1 MSELRLGLMGG
12 AFDPIHFG
20 HLFIAA
26 AAKEKFGLDKILFMP
41 SGRPPHKQRR
51 GAATGEDRFA
61 MTAMAIASNPD
72 FEISRMEIDRKGY
85 SYSVDTVSSLL
96 EKYGADTQIYFIT
109 GADAILEVDTWYQA
123 ERLLSMCRFIAAAR
137 PGFNMEGLERLP
149 EKWRERISQME
160 TPVLEISSTGIR
172 SRVEQ
177 GHTIKYLLPEKV
189 EEYIYSHG
197 LYRSEQEH
205 TGR

>member
-1 MSELRLGLMGG
+1 
-12 AFDPIHFG
+12 
-20 HLFIAA
+20 
-26 AAKEKFGLDKILFMP
+26 
-41 SGRPPHKQRR
+41 
-51 GAATGEDRFA
+51 
-61 MTAMAIASNPD
+61 
-72 FEISRMEIDRKGY
+72 
-85 SYSVDTVSSLL
+85 
-96 EKYGADTQIYFIT
+96 
-109 GADAILEVDTWYQA
+109 
-123 ERLLSMCRFIAAAR
+123 
-137 PGFNMEGLERLP
+137 MEGLERLP